1 MSQRSWTE
9 RVHAPLARHFLLEE
23 NQKSKFEFEYMKNIF
38 PSIIIQYDFVK
49 ILIRSMANFI
59 YLYIFRIL
67 VGNVTI
73 SISRETEV
81 ISIILQ

>member
-23 NQKSKFEFEYMKNIF
+23 NQKLKFEYMKNIF

-49 ILIRSMANFI
+49 ILIRSIANFI

-73 SISRETEV
+73 SISLEIEV